1 MSVIDNELLKHIK
14 SDVVTP
20 DYISKQMAE
29 YLTNSGTLLE
39 PSVGTGNL
47 LKYVKLQ
54 NYTQIDVFDIK
65 NEYLEKIEK
74 IETKD
79 ENKNES
85 VTINK
90 YNKDFIKYEFENG
103 YDNIILN
110 PPYIRIQELSED
122 YRKYIKN
129 NYTIC
134 NTGNFDLYYIF
145 ILKCLSLLSPCGVM
159 VCIVPNSYIYN
170 KSSTK
175 LRKYF
180 IENKLISEIIDFK
193 SEKVFKGVSTYCCIT
208 VFTKCHKQ
216 TFKYN
221 NKVIN
226 YSNINNKSNLYYSL
240 FCDSN
245 ESNDI
250 KSESNFIKL
259 KDFCTIKNGIAT
271 LRDKIFIH
279 DTKLFEED
287 CWKEII
293 NGRGK
298 IKYIIYPYYENES
311 ETTESNKKSNIK
323 IIPEPKFKLLYPK
336 TYEYLFENK
345 CELQK
350 RDKGKKQYSEWYAY
364 GRTQGLKGI
373 NGPNEI
379 TNEKNLLY
387 LPIFIDP
394 NNFKVYENK
403 LMLHYGSISI
413 TNNSNMI
420 SNETIIKSIYNS
432 IYYII
437 ENSSKRGGEWINI
450 STRILNEINVK
461 CK

>member
-20 DYISKQMAE
+20 NDISKQMAE

-47 LKYVKLQ
+47 LKYIKLQ

-90 YNKDFIKYEFENG
+90 YNEDFIKYEFENG

-129 NYTIC
+129 NYSIC

-170 KSSTK
+170 KSATK

-208 VFTKCHKQ
+208 VFTKINKKS
-216 TFKYN
+216 FVYN

-226 YSNINNKSNLYYSL
+226 YCDINNKSNLYYSL
-240 FCDSN
+240 FCESVTSKN
-245 ESNDI
+245 EI
-250 KSESNFIKL
+250 TISESKFIKL

-336 TYEYLFENK
+336 TYQYLFENK
-345 CELQK
+345 GELQK
-350 RDKGKKQYSEWYAY
+350 RDKGKKQYPEWYAY
-364 GRTQGLKGI
+364 GRTQGLKG
-373 NGPNEI
+373 PV

-432 IYYII
+432 INYII

-461 CK
+461 CKCK